1 MSFYNFKLN
10 DPSSFS
16 TANSPDTKSPG
27 RFVHKTFQDYQSK
40 GTSSASNTPTTI
52 APQPQ
57 ASAVSKTVM
66 TNDGRGKFTV
76 SGWKEKGVIAPGGE
90 KSRFRL
96 NKPTDST
103 EQFPVD
109 QVLSTGNEA
118 IFPPSGESYLQT
130 NDSLDSADETLSSI
144 SITTSLQDISRTYS
158 PLEIATLHSLGT
170 PTSIRLVKLAGQSSW
185 HTHPHTDEI
194 FILLRGAIEILY
206 RTKAGEEKVAR
217 CIGGELLKV
226 PMKMEHCVIAEE
238 GTEVILL
245 EGSESVGSL

>member
-16 TANSPDTKSPG
+16 TSNHPGKKSPG

-40 GTSSASNTPTTI
+40 GTSTSTAPATI

-57 ASAVSKTVM
+57 GSSVSKTVM
-66 TNDGRGKFTV
+66 TTDGRGKFAV
-76 SGWKEKGVIAPGGE
+76 PGWKEKGVIAPGGE

-96 NKPTDST
+96 NKPTDPT
-103 EQFPVD
+103 EQLPID
-109 QVLSTGNEA
+109 EVLITGN
-118 IFPPSGESYLQT
+118 IPSFTQTGGPYIPT
-130 NDSLDSADETLSSI
+130 NDSLDTTEEELTSV
-144 SITTSLQDISRTYS
+144 SITSSLQDISRTYS
-158 PLEIATLHSLGT
+158 PLEIATLHSQGT

-206 RTKAGEEKVAR
+206 RTKTGEEKVAR
-217 CIGGELLKV
+217 CIGGELLRV

-245 EGSESVGSL
+245 EGSESIESL